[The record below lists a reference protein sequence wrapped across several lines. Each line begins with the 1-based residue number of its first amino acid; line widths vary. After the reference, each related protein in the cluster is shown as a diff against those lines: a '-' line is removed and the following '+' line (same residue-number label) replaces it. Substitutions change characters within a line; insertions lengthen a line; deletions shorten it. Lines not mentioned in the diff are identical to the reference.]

1 MFART
6 QKQHKFGGYVY
17 ENEKNSKNSVDM
29 FTGTQKTAKIPL
41 ICLIVREKQQKCR

>member
-6 QKQHKFGGYVY
+6 QKQHKFGGYIRK
-17 ENEKNSKNSVDM
+17 NEKNRKNSMDM

-41 ICLIVREKQQKCR
+41 ICSQEREKQQKYR